1 MEETNKT
8 NEEKLNNEQ
17 LTSALKMYQQKA
29 YIAEQ
34 QLAAINFATVRLEYL
49 FKVLNCHTLFPEEFI
64 KECSEEIMKIL
75 DIKDNVEETKE

>member
-8 NEEKLNNEQ
+8 NEEKDIEKLE
-17 LTSALKMYQQKA
+17 SALKMFQQRA
-29 YIAEQ
+29 FNAEQ

-49 FKVLNCHTLFPEEFI
+49 FKVLNHHTLFPTEFVN
-64 KECSEEIMKIL
+64 ECSEEIMKIL